1 MQIKLLVACKMLLA
15 FACIFAVVVHS
26 QNPRSLRA
34 RSNST
39 TTTTTLS
46 RRTLHAPS
54 AYAAENAAASPCDQT
69 TVLSEGFRKYFT
81 GMHNIYNSKNNTAN
95 YVRGVPTGSL
105 ETRSCLSRHK
115 ECGWKGG
122 TSAFRRNKELP
133 LLVLSVGLEGA
144 GHHLWTEL
152 LDTPVFDCTW
162 KNARHYKRDVGDG
175 VPRTTASDLS
185 KGFHEM
191 FRIRSK
197 NFPPCR
203 SIFDAEDSFPTGAI
217 RKTGRVFMHP
227 DIVNLQKLDGVVF
240 NIKYLIINRNVT
252 DTALSA
258 LRRNFVTEVDLA
270 LRAVESTLV
279 YIESALQYVPC
290 DRIFLAHYEHVL
302 AEPSAYLEP
311 LAAFLELDKL
321 QKEYLK
327 KRLDKAQRPVSRKAH
342 SLTQYSECKSA
353 GFGQDVGGCYRHV
366 ASLADTFF
374 RDRSFMW
381 PSFAG
386 NGFNWDVKV

>member
-1 MQIKLLVACKMLLA
+1 
-15 FACIFAVVVHS
+15 
-26 QNPRSLRA
+26 
-34 RSNST
+34 
-39 TTTTTLS
+39 
-46 RRTLHAPS
+46 
-54 AYAAENAAASPCDQT
+54 
-69 TVLSEGFRKYFT
+69 
-81 GMHNIYNSKNNTAN
+81 
-95 YVRGVPTGSL
+95 
-105 ETRSCLSRHK
+105 
-115 ECGWKGG
+115 
-122 TSAFRRNKELP
+122 
-133 LLVLSVGLEGA
+133 
-144 GHHLWTEL
+144 
-152 LDTPVFDCTW
+152 
-162 KNARHYKRDVGDG
+162 
-175 VPRTTASDLS
+175 
-185 KGFHEM
+185 M

-353 GFGQDVGGCYRHV
+353 GFGQDVAGCYRHV